1 LVELVGHTEDTF
13 CQKVV
18 LRRAGKKWEGRV
30 FIESMAQTLDLQ
42 EYWEAN
48 PAQATGTRAV
58 LA

>member
-1 LVELVGHTEDTF
+1 
-13 CQKVV
+13 
-18 LRRAGKKWEGRV
+18 
-30 FIESMAQTLDLQ
+30 MAQTLDLQ